1 MIIAIE
7 RKRCDTFDDAVDSKR
22 RFPVPFFCL
31 CRTHP
36 PDNTLHLL
44 AYGWFLSPR
53 AKIHA
58 APPTNWNS
66 NGITGFPLYS
76 LSSFRPY
83 SGSFPGGR
91 LVCSM
96 AAARGLKRSRPSST
110 LSSLTTENEQ
120 HRWSAKL
127 LLPTISLRLKLTT
140 DYCLPSRLRLLL
152 FLSLLRWFWFHSFY
166 EVSSQAD
173 LFSTITQTNIAH
185 RRMGENM
192 NYVSLYRIY
201 YICFFIKIRT
211 VARKKDNVIM
221 L

>member
-1 MIIAIE
+1 MPWIQ
-7 RKRCDTFDDAVDSKR
+7 RGDSLSRFSVFAELIR
-22 RFPVPFFCL
+22 RTIRFISSPTAGFFP
-31 CRTHP
+31 
-36 PDNTLHLL
+36 
-44 AYGWFLSPR
+44 PR

-58 APPTNWNS
+58 ARPTNWNS

-91 LVCSM
+91 LVCSV
-96 AAARGLKRSRPSST
+96 AAARGLKRSWPNST

-166 EVSSQAD
+166 EVSAQAD
-173 LFSTITQTNIAH
+173 LFSTVTQTNIAH
-185 RRMGENM
+185 RRRGENV
-192 NYVSLYRIY
+192 NYVSLYLLY
-201 YICFFIKIRT
+201 MLFHKDTKHRT
-211 VARKKDNVIM
+211 
-221 L
+221 